1 MSQKI
6 IFYTQSWQV
15 VRLSHFDSVSK
26 IKFGSEISMK
36 TFFRTKKVY
45 VHGMNAHMFFIIQRL
60 WKTSKIVFQSVI
72 STWKES
78 TWYENSSK
86 IFEKFQIGV
95 RNFDEFFFIK
105 IFLIIHSIVKTFR
118 ILPKN
123 VESELNRKKWKGH
136 GAGKKNRR
144 LSRFGK
150 SWSIKSGG
158 ITLFLYYE

>member
-1 MSQKI
+1 MTPFHRSNLGQK
-6 IFYTQSWQV
+6 FRWK
-15 VRLSHFDSVSK
+15 L
-26 IKFGSEISMK
+26 
-36 TFFRTKKVY
+36 FFRKKFY
-45 VHGMNAHMFFIIQRL
+45 VHWMNAHMFCIIQRL

-72 STWKES
+72 STWKKS
-78 TWYENSSK
+78 TWSENSSK
-86 IFEKFQIGV
+86 ISEKFQIGV
-95 RNFDEFFFIK
+95 RNFHEIFFVK
-105 IFLIIHSIVKTFR
+105 IFLIIHSNVKSFR

-123 VESELNRKKWKGH
+123 VKSELNRKKWKGH